1 MLEATRAATGDH
13 LMACV
18 IGANYDLYRYGYEDI
33 PAHKFKDNDAPQLIE
48 LQYETTKAYDYVL
61 DEQSVAVYAENM
73 EAELATLNDK
83 LVLTGKNYNI
93 LRSKDGLLLATTN
106 YDLYSAQLD
115 PDLKGFGIEI
125 GDIINVIPKEGDD
138 GKGRAYT
145 RRVVDVI
152 GKEIKS
158 RVLTGTAYNT
168 DDANKTSDSMYS
180 LSVLKAATGAAQ
192 PNTVTVVC
200 ADGAYTGSKD
210 TTYFVTVLEAV
221 NTTDQTV
228 RVRVSD
234 SAGVDQSV
242 QYEIHLGS
250 NAVLVGNH
258 GINLSIGTDESS
270 NNSRTLMPGDTF
282 SFVARAT
289 TESTEAFDSIVLN
302 AAPVNVASWTEQT
315 DWRDIALDKVTV
327 CKEYSGD
334 LHQDIAWNIEGNT
347 VTLHSNLGLSI
358 EGRNGIAKFISNVGN
373 IYVSFRVQIIPG
385 EDEDVME
392 FDELDDITEKLGTI
406 ATENDLAYGVY
417 CAFKASGGRTVYGI
431 RVRGNLAE
439 HYLAAVKKTE
449 TDKRTY
455 TFAPM
460 TSNYTAMQAVVDF
473 NEELSQ
479 PDVKMWRRTVCNVGE
494 PGEYLIANY
503 AVSKNETDSTDAIDT
518 LEPITATFVPLFDGT
533 GNCLVQVN
541 EDLVFDFFNI
551 PVAGG
556 GSVKLRNG
564 DIIMY
569 EAINA
574 KYKVKEVL
582 SEKEAILQSGPE
594 TAVSVLSDI
603 SIWKADTSANAVEYI
618 GARANAFSNRRVLL
632 AWCDGATTT
641 EYVVKDDEET
651 AVAVPVDSKYIAAYI
666 AGLSSAVLPQ
676 QSITHTEVD
685 IVDRA
690 PKMYTKY
697 SQKEL
702 DEIASYGVLIVTQD
716 TKDTPCYIRH
726 QLTTDIMKG
735 SLYYEDSV
743 TRNLDNISYAMCD
756 ILEPY
761 IGKANVTPSAL
772 QAIKVAATNRLI
784 AFTQDSTDDMIGPS
798 LVNWENL
805 DVYQDPVAKDRI
817 IIRVDL
823 YLPLPLNN
831 IKLYEMAYAATVTI

>member
-33 PAHKFKDNDAPQLIE
+33 PAHKFGDNDAPQPIE

-83 LVLTGKNYNI
+83 LVLTGKNYNV
-93 LRSKDGLLLATTN
+93 LRSSDGKLLATTN
-106 YDLYSAQLD
+106 PDLYSA
-115 PDLKGFGIEI
+115 DLYSELNGFGVEI
-125 GDIINVIPKEGDD
+125 GDIINVTPTVDGDT
-138 GKGRAYT
+138 GAGRTYA

-158 RVLTGTAYNT
+158 RVLAGSKYNT
-168 DDANKTSDSMYS
+168 DDAEKTSASMYD
-180 LSVLKAATGAAQ
+180 LSVKESTTGAAA
-192 PNTVTVVC
+192 NDTVEVVC
-200 ADGAYTGSKD
+200 AKGAYTGSKD
-210 TTYFVTVLEAV
+210 TTYFVTVLEDA
-221 NTTDQTV
+221 TSKTV

-234 SAGVDQSV
+234 SAGVDQSEQV
-242 QYEIHLGS
+242 TITLEGE
-250 NAVLVGNH
+250 AVAVGTK
-258 GINLSIGTDESS
+258 GLKLTIGKASS
-270 NNSRTLMPGDTF
+270 SDSKALMQGDTF

-289 TESTEAFDSIVLN
+289 TESTEAFDAIVLD
-302 AAPVNVASWTEQT
+302 AAPVNVASWVRKSGWETT
-315 DWRDIALDKVTV
+315 TLDRVIV
-327 CKEYSGD
+327 GKEYSGD
-334 LHQDIAWNIEGNT
+334 LHKDISWNIEGNT
-347 VTLHSNLGLSI
+347 VTLHGNLGLSI
-358 EGRNGIAKFISNVGN
+358 EGRDGIAPFVSNVGN

-503 AVSKNETDSTDAIDT
+503 AVSLNQSGSADAIDT
-518 LEPITATFVPLFDGT
+518 LEPLKATFVPLADGT
-533 GNCLVQVN
+533 GNCLMQIDD
-541 EDLVFDFFNI
+541 DLVFDLFHI

-564 DIIMY
+564 DLVML

-582 SEKEAILQSGPE
+582 SEKELILQSGPE
-594 TAVSVLSDI
+594 TTISTATFI
-603 SIWKADTSANAVEYI
+603 SIWKADTASNAVEYI

>member
-33 PAHKFKDNDAPQLIE
+33 PAYKFGGNDGPQSIK

-73 EAELATLNDK
+73 EAELATLSES

-93 LRSKDGLLLATTN
+93 LRSKDGKLLATTN
-106 YDLYSAQLD
+106 HELYSADLD
-115 PDLKGFGIEI
+115 PALDGFGIEI
-125 GDIINVIPKEGDD
+125 GDLINSTPILGTD
-138 GKGRAYT
+138 GTGRSYV

-158 RVLTGTAYNT
+158 NAIAGTVYNT
-168 DDANKTSDSMYS
+168 DDAEKTADSMYAVE
-180 LSVLKAATGAAQ
+180 VLKATEAQ
-192 PNTVTVVC
+192 TASLDKVIMYCPE
-200 ADGAYTGSKD
+200 GAYTGSKD
-210 TTYFVTVLEAV
+210 TTYFVTALSNADA
-221 NTTDQTV
+221 TTVKV
-228 RVRVSD
+228 RIYD
-234 SAGVDQSV
+234 AAGVDQAK
-242 QYEIHLGS
+242 QYTITLGAD
-250 NAVLVGNH
+250 AVD
-258 GINLSIGTDESS
+258 IGTKGLKLAIGTASEGMSI
-270 NNSRTLMPGDTF
+270 MQGDTF
-282 SFVARAT
+282 SFIVRAT
-289 TESTEAFDSIVLN
+289 TESTEAFDAIVLD
-302 AAPVNVASWTEQT
+302 AAPVNVASW
-315 DWRDIALDKVTV
+315 IADSNWKTTPLDRVIV
-327 CKEYSGD
+327 SKEYSGD
-334 LHQDIAWNIEGNT
+334 LYRGISWDLEGDSL
-347 VTLHSNLGLSI
+347 TLYGNLGLSI
-358 EGRNGIAKFISNVGN
+358 EGRDGIAPFVGNVGN
-373 IYVSFRVQIIPG
+373 IYVSFRVQIVPG

-431 RVRGNLAE
+431 RVRGELAE

-455 TFAPM
+455 TFAPL
-460 TSNYTAMQAVVDF
+460 TGSYTAMKAVVDF
-473 NEELSQ
+473 NDELSQ

-494 PGEYLIANY
+494 PGEYIIANY
-503 AVSKNETDSTDAIDT
+503 AVSTNIDEAGNDAVDT
-518 LEPITATFVPLFDGT
+518 LEPITATFVPMSDGT
-533 GNCLVQVN
+533 GNCLMQVN

-569 EAINA
+569 EAIGA

-582 SEKEAILQSGPE
+582 SEKEVILQSGPE
-594 TAVSVLSDI
+594 TAVSVLSAI
-603 SIWKADTSANAVEYI
+603 SIWKADTAANAVEYI

-641 EYVVKDDEET
+641 EYVVTDKAET

-798 LVNWENL
+798 LVEWDNL
-805 DVYQDPVAKDRI
+805 EVYQDPVAKDRV
-817 IIRVDL
+817 IIRVNL